1 MKKALITV
9 SILGLLGAGGY
20 GAYHYFFAGTGEE
33 GRVSSTSED
42 AVYVNLV
49 SQIAGISSGTGL
61 FDRFGGEVEPQAT
74 LEVKLESDRTVA
86 ECFVKEGDEVKV
98 GQKLFEY
105 DTQEEEDKLAQAEIE
120 IDRCKAEIEITKE
133 EIAQYKKE
141 LNRASEDEKSMY
153 TTQIL
158 TAENSIKRTEYEIK
172 TQELEIER
180 MKETISNSVVTAE
193 MAGIIQKIS
202 EPEDNSYSYYSY
214 SENDSAYITILAL
227 GDYRI
232 KGSVNEQNL
241 NQVYVGMPVIV
252 YSRVDENLTWNGTIS
267 EVNTDKAE
275 EDEESGYYYYGN
287 SSATSSYAF
296 YVELETSEGLLLGQH
311 VYMEENA
318 GQNDQK
324 DGLWLEE
331 YYIIQ
336 EDDQA
341 YVWMAN
347 TSNVLEKHEI
357 TLGEYD
363 EELQKYEITEGL
375 DLEDYIAYPSETME
389 AGVPVIYN
397 DYVMPD
403 SRTEVINDL
412 PYEDYDD
419 FDASTYN
426 YDSFV
431 DDSGWDDTVES
442 NLLGNVMEN
451 IKYFDEELDSVVIG
465 GADAEQ

>member
-20 GAYHYFFAGTGEE
+20 GAYHYFFVGSGED
-33 GRVSSTSED
+33 GRVSSTSAD

-49 SQIAGISSGTGL
+49 SDIAGISSGTGL
-61 FDRFGGEVEPQAT
+61 YERFGGEVEPQAT
-74 LEVKLESDRTVA
+74 LEVKLETDRTVA

-133 EIAQYKKE
+133 EIEQYQKE
-141 LNRASEDEKSMY
+141 LNRASEDEKSVY

-158 TAENSIKRTEYEIK
+158 TAENTIKRTEYEIK
-172 TQELEIER
+172 SQELEIEK

-202 EPEDNSYSYYSY
+202 EPEDNSYSYYS

-227 GDYRI
+227 GDYRV

-241 NQVYVGMPVIV
+241 NQLYVGMPVII
-252 YSRVDENLTWNGTIS
+252 YSRVDENQTWSGTVS
-267 EVNTDKAE
+267 EIKTDKAE

-296 YVELETSEGLLLGQH
+296 YVELESSEGLLLGQH
-311 VYMEENA
+311 VYMEENV
-318 GQNDQK
+318 GQNEQK
-324 DGLWLEE
+324 DGLWLED

-336 EDDQA
+336 DADQA

-375 DLEDYIAYPSETME
+375 DPEDYIAYPSETME

-397 DYVMPD
+397 DY
-403 SRTEVINDL
+403 SGQENRTEVINDL

-419 FDASTYN
+419 FNASTYN
-426 YDSFV
+426 YDSV
-431 DDSGWDDTVES
+431 ADDSGWDDTADS
-442 NLLGNVMEN
+442 DLLENMMEN
-451 IKYFDEELDSVVIG
+451 IKYFDADAEEAVIG
-465 GADAEQ
+465 GADEEE